1 MKSPKESDDADFEDE
16 DAEEDPDAV
25 IDNAGSDGEET
36 SDEDLPNAAGVKGA
50 SEEAE
55 EGELITFHDDAKLKR
70 RFLVVSSAES
80 KVSDKIIEYKLWDY
94 DNKPETYVVV
104 RVNTARGRS
113 LLDMADKVGQV
124 SPKEFNTLSDKID
137 NYTLDKSPIRS

>member
-1 MKSPKESDDADFEDE
+1 MTPPKESEDE
-16 DAEEDPDAV
+16 DFEEEDGEEDPDAV
-25 IDNAGSDGEET
+25 IDNAGGEDET
-36 SDEDLPNAAGVKGA
+36 ADEEMPNAAGVKGA

-104 RVNTARGRS
+104 RVNTARGRT

-124 SPKEFNTLSDKID
+124 TPKEFNTLSDKID
-137 NYTLDKSPIRS
+137 NYALDKSPIRS

>member
-1 MKSPKESDDADFEDE
+1 M
-16 DAEEDPDAV
+16 
-25 IDNAGSDGEET
+25 
-36 SDEDLPNAAGVKGA
+36 
-50 SEEAE
+50 
-55 EGELITFHDDAKLKR
+55 ITFHDDTKLKR

-104 RVNTARGRS
+104 RVNTARGRT

-124 SPKEFNTLSDKID
+124 TPKEFNTLSDKID
-137 NYTLDKSPIRS
+137 NYALDKSPIRS

>member
-1 MKSPKESDDADFEDE
+1 VTPPKESEDE
-16 DAEEDPDAV
+16 DFEEDPDAV
-25 IDNAGSDGEET
+25 IDNAGGEDET
-36 SDEDLPNAAGVKGA
+36 ADEEMPNAAGVKGA

-104 RVNTARGRS
+104 RVNTARGRT

-124 SPKEFNTLSDKID
+124 TPKEFNALSDKID
-137 NYTLDKSPIRS
+137 NYALDKSPIRS

>member
-1 MKSPKESDDADFEDE
+1 MTPPKESEDEDFEDE
-16 DAEEDPDAV
+16 DDVEEDPDAV
-25 IDNAGSDGEET
+25 IDNAGGEDET
-36 SDEDLPNAAGVKGA
+36 ADEEMPNAAGVKGA
-50 SEEAE
+50 SEEVE

-104 RVNTARGRS
+104 RVNTARGRT

-124 SPKEFNTLSDKID
+124 TPKEFNTLSDKID
-137 NYTLDKSPIRS
+137 NYALDKSPIRS

>member
-1 MKSPKESDDADFEDE
+1 MQHGRGNHEFGRGVAC
-16 DAEEDPDAV
+16 
-25 IDNAGSDGEET
+25 
-36 SDEDLPNAAGVKGA
+36 VKGA

-104 RVNTARGRS
+104 RVNTARGRT

-124 SPKEFNTLSDKID
+124 TPKEFNALSDKID
-137 NYTLDKSPIRS
+137 NYALDKSPIRS